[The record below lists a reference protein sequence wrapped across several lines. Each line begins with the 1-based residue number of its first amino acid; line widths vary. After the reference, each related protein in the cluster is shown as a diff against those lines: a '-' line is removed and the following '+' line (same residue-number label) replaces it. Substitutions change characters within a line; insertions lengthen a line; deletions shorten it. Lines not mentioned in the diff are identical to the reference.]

1 MATTGTLGVPA
12 RKVIARLA
20 MIGLDAK
27 VGDILRDCFRQFGI
41 STTAVTDRKS
51 VV

>member
-1 MATTGTLGVPA
+1 MATTDTLGVPA

-41 STTAVTDRKS
+41 STGAELPAP
-51 VV
+51 